1 MIETPPREERRK
13 HPRTLVSLPLHIQVD
28 ENEAVYPGL
37 TLDASE
43 SGLLIQ
49 TPKEM
54 PVGIRIDIEVFF
66 PRKFKLS
73 NFKAEAEIIWMD
85 MCNWDD
91 WEGYQ
96 YGLKFI
102 QISRMDYWKLTQILI
117 DPTRFKET
125 DLIEKHDHNPKLIIE
140 TEYEDRVNHSG

>member
-1 MIETPPREERRK
+1 MKTSSNNKEKRK
-13 HPRTLVSLPLHIQVD
+13 YPRTMVSLPLHYQAN
-28 ENEAVYPGL
+28 ENGGAYPGL
-37 TLDASE
+37 TIDVSE

-49 TPKEM
+49 TLKEM
-54 PVGIRIDIEVFF
+54 PVGTRIHIEVLF
-66 PRKFKLS
+66 PKKVNLS
-73 NFKAEAEIIWMD
+73 NFKAEVEIIWKD
-85 MCNWDD
+85 TCYWDD

-125 DLIEKHDHNPKLIIE
+125 DLIEKQAHNPKLITE
-140 TEYEDRVNHSG
+140 TECEDRVNHSG